1 MSDYKQSHL
10 ILLIMKTKFIE
21 GTNEQ
26 YSIREDGIVI
36 KHYYLTYNQYL
47 KTPKI
52 LNKISYPA
60 ISKITNVVSI
70 TLSNNKHKSFAVAT
84 LLKNY
89 FGFYYCKSCNT
100 KVFSKQ
106 FRYSVCKKCR
116 NKKHIKFRS
125 KHTERYINYDKE
137 KISNISKSY
146 AACSLRI
153 NMSELPDDLYELH
166 KVQLLVKRK
175 LVEKTGLSIYNFN
188 K

>member
-1 MSDYKQSHL
+1 
-10 ILLIMKTKFIE
+10 MKTKFIE

-70 TLSNNKHKSFAVAT
+70 TLSNNKHKSFAINT

-89 FGFYYCKSCNT
+89 FGFYYCKKCNT
-100 KVFSKQ
+100 KVFNKQ
-106 FRYSVCKKCR
+106 FRYSVCKKCK
-116 NKKHIKFRS
+116 NKKYKKNRIKNKEHI
-125 KHTERYINYDKE
+125 INRDRK
-137 KISNISKSY
+137 KISNIDRSY
-146 AACSLRI
+146 AAVALRI
-153 NMSELPDDLYELH
+153 NILDLTEELYELY
-166 KVQLLVKRK
+166 KSQLLVKRK
-175 LVEKTGLSIYNFN
+175 LAEKTGLSIYNFN